1 MAFQCT
7 VFLLFAIIRIAICQ
21 FFGGSGFFGGFY
33 GCSSYLP
40 TLGNQCHMIAQDGS
54 LICIGNK
61 NISFRLWRLIAFYL
75 AKNIEYIIII
85 L

>member
-7 VFLLFAIIRIAICQ
+7 AFLIFAIVPIVICQ

-54 LICIGNK
+54 LICVGNK
-61 NISFRLWRLIAFYL
+61 TLVLYYDVEFYL
-75 AKNIEYIIII
+75 AKNIEYIIIT